1 MHSEVTQLL
10 QQWHVPSTNEKL
22 VSALLF
28 DQVKVSKP
36 ASKSETLQ
44 SRLQQPSTYCMFAK
58 HGNVDDIR
66 KLEIGLKPVG
76 TCDYLQGLLASN
88 YCKPFEYQ
96 EFFEELPSKKH
107 PMMQTYLQIKCTIL
121 Q

>member
-1 MHSEVTQLL
+1 M
-10 QQWHVPSTNEKL
+10 KL

-58 HGNVDDIR
+58 HSKHK